1 MDTATILPS
10 IKVQIQLPKVK
21 LFELYAPNPTL
32 RRLFDEQI
40 SKLMFIGEISPQ
52 TTNIGPGE
60 IILLIFL
67 TQVMLKSREC
77 SSANIEFLVKNIKQS
92 MIFILYYGTDAQL
105 AVYVKD
111 RVVFS
116 EWKASSA
123 WKFPIRGHN
132 LDAVWLNLANRVANR
147 NASSIEE
154 LHEILVRK
162 ERIEGLEKQIKILDR
177 KTMKEPQPNTKW
189 ALHEKT
195 KQLRKELE
203 DITHG

>member
-1 MDTATILPS
+1 MNTSPVLPS
-10 IKVQIQLPKVK
+10 IKVQTQLPKAK
-21 LFELYAPNPTL
+21 LFELYTPKPAL
-32 RRLFDEQI
+32 RKLFDEQI
-40 SKLMFIGEISPQ
+40 AKLLFIGEISPQ

-60 IILLIFL
+60 TIPLIFL

-77 SSANIEFLVKNIKQS
+77 NPANIEFLVKNIKQA
-92 MIFILYYGTDAQL
+92 MIFILYYEADAQL

-116 EWKASSA
+116 EWKPSSS

-132 LDAVWLNLANRVANR
+132 LDAAWLHLVNKVANSD
-147 NASSIEE
+147 ASSIEE
-154 LHEILVRK
+154 LHEMLVRQ
-162 ERIEGLEKQIKILDR
+162 ERIYRLEKQIKILDQ
-177 KTMKEPQPNTKW
+177 KTMKESQPNRKW
-189 ALHEKT
+189 ALHERI